1 MTTIHA
7 PGKLVL
13 VGEYAVLD
21 GGGAIVAAVDR
32 GVRCVVTAGD
42 TTGST
47 IRTPGDDRF
56 VRAALIGA
64 PPATYTFS
72 DWNPVDPAIFRSGG
86 HKPGFGGSAAAVVAA
101 VTAAGLPARRA
112 YEAHTA
118 VQGGG
123 SGVDVFASLLGGVR
137 RFPDG
142 AQVSCPP
149 PLAIWS
155 GQSAQT
161 GPRVAQYRA
170 WAGREAFVA
179 GTRALVAAFGADPVA
194 VTREAYALLRA
205 MAHDA
210 GIAYDTP
217 AHARIAALATAF
229 GGAAKPSGAGG
240 GDVAVAFI
248 PDPEARARFAEAV
261 AAEGLAPLPVSIAAG
276 AHGVPPDGVPP
287 DGVPP
292 DGVPPDGV
300 PRIGAL
306 AEALPPSLGV
316 I

>member
-1 MTTIHA
+1 MKTIRA

-32 GVRCVVTAGD
+32 GVCCVVTPGD
-42 TTGST
+42 T
-47 IRTPGDDRF
+47 IVTPGDDRF
-56 VRAALIGA
+56 VRAALAGA

-72 DWNPVDPAIFRSGG
+72 DWNPVDPAVFSVAGQ
-86 HKPGFGGSAAAVVAA
+86 KPGFGGSAAAVVAA

-123 SGVDVFASLLGGVR
+123 SGVDVFASLLGDVR

-142 AQVSCPP
+142 LEVTCPT
-149 PLAIWS
+149 PLAVWS

-170 WAGREAFVA
+170 WPGRVAFVEA
-179 GTRALVAAFGADPVA
+179 SRALVDAFASDPVA
-194 VTREAYALLRA
+194 VTREAYTLLRA
-205 MAHDA
+205 MAREA
-210 GIAYDTP
+210 GLAYDTP
-217 AHARIAALATAF
+217 AHARIAALAEHY

-240 GDVAVAFI
+240 GDVAVAFV
-248 PDPEARARFAEAV
+248 PDPEALARFAAAV
-261 AAEGLAPLPVSIAAG
+261 AAEGLAPLPVSVAAG
-276 AHGVPPDGVPP
+276 TW
-287 DGVPP
+287 
-292 DGVPPDGV
+292 
-300 PRIGAL
+300 RGAV
-306 AEALPPSLGV
+306 AEALPPSPGV
-316 I
+316 N